1 MKLNCDGVR
10 RLGSLVIYPW
20 TSTGYAA
27 KTANALTVHGWE
39 ECDLS
44 DDLQVK
50 VSRGRYEAEDQARK
64 VADGTAG
71 RRPAAYCPR
80 KTGGRRCMN
89 ACIASPR
96 SSECRNAAFHTAT

>member
-10 RLGSLVIYPW
+10 RFGSHVIYPW

-39 ECDLS
+39 EWYLS

-50 VSRGRYEAEDQARK
+50 VSRGWYDTED
-64 VADGTAG
+64 
-71 RRPAAYCPR
+71 
-80 KTGGRRCMN
+80 
-89 ACIASPR
+89 
-96 SSECRNAAFHTAT
+96 